1 MGNVIVTF
9 KIMPSGVDVD
19 LDNIVEK
26 IRAMEGVRLN
36 AIEKKPVAFGLFS
49 VVASFIVA
57 DAAGVVDELE
67 KKIKK
72 IEGVQSIEVVDLSLI

>member
-9 KIMPSGVDVD
+9 KIMPKSVDVD
-19 LDNIVEK
+19 IESIMEK
-26 IRAMEGVRLN
+26 IKKIEGAKLN
-36 AIEKKPVAFGLFS
+36 SIEKKPVAFGLFS
-49 VVASFIVA
+49 VNASFIVK

-67 KKIKK
+67 EKIKK